1 MTGDPSSKLPRPE
14 HNRES
19 ESDGRRESRPRDPR
33 RVPDRS
39 RSGGASSLRPSGS
52 GSTGSRIVD
61 PTKVAPTSAPAFDE
75 IPSEVVEELLRTLLR
90 SSDGFLRGQPLLQL
104 LLRGHARKRVEEE
117 QVREAKRRGGLRKDP
132 VRQAVVARIV
142 KLLRESDEIETA
154 REVWDALS
162 VGPRRLGGGMTIEFG
177 SDLDTIHDNLHGNV
191 PMLITSPRG
200 PLKIVTFTTFR
211 SYVREARQ
219 ILHQPAR

>member
-1 MTGDPSSKLPRPE
+1 M
-14 HNRES
+14 
-19 ESDGRRESRPRDPR
+19 
-33 RVPDRS
+33 
-39 RSGGASSLRPSGS
+39 
-52 GSTGSRIVD
+52 D